1 MKQYGKKWYD
11 METTK
16 SLKQQ
21 LTVETPLGNVN
32 SEVHC
37 LNHLFCELLFTNHLK
52 CKI

>member
-32 SEVHC
+32 SEVHHLSIYFVNHC
-37 LNHLFCELLFTNHLK
+37 LLNT
-52 CKI
+52 